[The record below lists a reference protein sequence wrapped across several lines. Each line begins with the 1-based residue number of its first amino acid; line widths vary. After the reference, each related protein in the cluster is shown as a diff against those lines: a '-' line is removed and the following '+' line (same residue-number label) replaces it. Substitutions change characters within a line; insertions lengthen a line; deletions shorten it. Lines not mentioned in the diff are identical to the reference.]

1 MENCNL
7 HKHEVVVILIAT
19 AIFPL
24 LSLILGDA
32 LVALL
37 LGNAGMLKMMFGE
50 RIIFAMT
57 ALFLWWEL
65 NKTGLIRIKTKQI
78 FSFKQVS
85 ILIISVI
92 LITIYVFLFTEKY
105 ISAIYIFLFIVLNFL
120 IAWEEEFVYRLLVP
134 EILKI
139 LFRNFFIICL
149 LQGIIFS
156 YLGHM
161 EESIL
166 DNLLYRLPLSI
177 VLFVIRNKTG
187 NILLSTT
194 IHALWNIVLD
204 FI

>member
-134 EILKI
+134 EIHI
-139 LFRNFFIICL
+139 
-149 LQGIIFS
+149 
-156 YLGHM
+156 
-161 EESIL
+161 
-166 DNLLYRLPLSI
+166 
-177 VLFVIRNKTG
+177 
-187 NILLSTT
+187 
-194 IHALWNIVLD
+194 
-204 FI
+204 

>member
-50 RIIFAMT
+50 RIIFALT

-120 IAWEEEFVYRLLVP
+120 IA
-134 EILKI
+134 
-139 LFRNFFIICL
+139 
-149 LQGIIFS
+149 
-156 YLGHM
+156 
-161 EESIL
+161 
-166 DNLLYRLPLSI
+166 
-177 VLFVIRNKTG
+177 
-187 NILLSTT
+187 
-194 IHALWNIVLD
+194 
-204 FI
+204 